1 MTHSHQHFTCSAEK
15 LQLTVYYPLASL
27 DMRSWDAFLDVVRL
41 RHYTNLPGYEI
52 TQVGGLLVCVCV
64 CVCVC
69 VYRDGSFCCYSVACE
84 INWL

>member
-1 MTHSHQHFTCSAEK
+1 MTHSHQHVTCSAEK

-64 CVCVC
+64 
-69 VYRDGSFCCYSVACE
+69 YRDGGFCCYSVGCE
-84 INWL
+84 MD

>member
-52 TQVGGLLVCVCV
+52 TQVGGLLVTLGVCIRV
-64 CVCVC
+64 Q
-69 VYRDGSFCCYSVACE
+69 R
-84 INWL
+84 W